1 MSMSKERAEDGFRR
15 AALVDYLTGIYNRRA
30 FIEEAERTIS
40 REARKG
46 RTVSLVIFDLDHFKR
61 INDEHGHPVGD
72 RVLRSFCSVASQLL
86 PAGGIFG
93 RLGGEEFAALIADVE
108 IEQAYGLADQIR
120 EAFAKVTVCAGG
132 KEVRAT
138 TSAGVA
144 SSPQAQVGLSE
155 LLSGADAALYV
166 AKSMGRNNVRAHG
179 LDEQL
184 VAGMRQRAERER
196 RIGGRAG

>member
-1 MSMSKERAEDGFRR
+1 
-15 AALVDYLTGIYNRRA
+15 
-30 FIEEAERTIS
+30 
-40 REARKG
+40 
-46 RTVSLVIFDLDHFKR
+46 
-61 INDEHGHPVGD
+61 
-72 RVLRSFCSVASQLL
+72 
-86 PAGGIFG
+86 
-93 RLGGEEFAALIADVE
+93 VE

-120 EAFAKVTVCAGG
+120 EAFAKVPVCAGG

-184 VAGMRQRAERER
+184 VAGMRLRAERER